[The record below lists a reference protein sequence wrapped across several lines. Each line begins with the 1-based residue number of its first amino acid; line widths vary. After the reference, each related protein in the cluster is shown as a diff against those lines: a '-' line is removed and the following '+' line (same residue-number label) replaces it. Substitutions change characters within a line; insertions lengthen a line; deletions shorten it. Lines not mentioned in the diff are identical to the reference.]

1 MGPMPYHVRKMME
14 KKAEEKKEKDYGKEE
29 KGKDSDDAIFYIVS
43 IYFIL
48 DNNLCALFF
57 TSAKTFFPLWYSSA
71 FCYVL
76 SYLGKVASVFMDTVW
91 LLTQDINIYDI
102 VGVPDSDLSSSCH
115 VSH

>member
-43 IYFIL
+43 IDFIL

-57 TSAKTFFPLWYSSA
+57 TSANIFLPLWYSSA
-71 FCYVL
+71 FCY
-76 SYLGKVASVFMDTVW
+76 F
-91 LLTQDINIYDI
+91 LLIFGQ
-102 VGVPDSDLSSSCH
+102 SCK
-115 VSH
+115 